1 MCHNTTTR
9 KMPMVQIS
17 RMPEKSDGIR
27 RFHELKFQ
35 RSLAD
40 LYRSGMTPHAA
51 TRRKQRGNAFIEFLL
66 LFPLLF
72 FLFIGA
78 FDMGFLC
85 YALIATENAARVAAL
100 YTSSAS
106 TSAADTSGA
115 CAYVKKELSA
125 MPNSS
130 QFPSGCGAAPL
141 QVTATAITNGPD
153 GQPASSVTV
162 SYQTIQLPATPIAGF
177 TKLLTITRTVK
188 MRVRS

>member
-1 MCHNTTTR
+1 
-9 KMPMVQIS
+9 MVQIS